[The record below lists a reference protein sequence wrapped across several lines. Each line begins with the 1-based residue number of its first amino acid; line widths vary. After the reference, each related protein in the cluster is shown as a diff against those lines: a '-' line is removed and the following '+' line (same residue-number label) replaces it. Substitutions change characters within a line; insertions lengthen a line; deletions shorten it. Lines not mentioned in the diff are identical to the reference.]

1 MNTSGYYSEY
11 RNLCKV
17 GQERRYDSGWPM
29 LLLLDSLGG
38 KWKLTVGS
46 KFLTYRSR

>member
-38 KWKLTVGS
+38 KWKLTAGS